1 MSSKKSSPTS
11 EPKGYAQALSELEDI
26 LTEINNPKVDVD
38 ILSERVARAS
48 FLIAWCKERIA
59 SAQFS
64 VDAIVASLDDDFD
77 DEELDDE
84 DYDEEDDFDDDED
97 DEEFDDD
104 DDEDVED

>member
-1 MSSKKSSPTS
+1 MSSKKSSATS

-26 LTEINNPKVDVD
+26 LAEINNPKVDVD

-64 VDAIVASLDDDFD
+64 VDEIVASLDDDFD

-84 DYDEEDDFDDDED
+84 DYDEEDDFDD
-97 DEEFDDD
+97 EEFDDD
-104 DDEDVED
+104 DDEDDED